1 MSEVME
7 DQYMTTIGEAFDA
20 MGMALKE
27 SETVCIAFG
36 DEGFKEYSLDDVADR
51 PVGANVYF
59 STGTFRHDMRWGRG
73 ARTAAN
79 VLRVLELPFDF
90 DFKDFLKQDKADI
103 VELTDEE
110 LRSYIP
116 LLQDA
121 VERIFAEMHLPI
133 HRLDYTGYGLSAH
146 IKVAPHSRDKV
157 RFVKKYHAAIVSRI
171 NAIFGSELADAQ
183 VKDAGTRIMRL
194 VPCQNVYTLKTGER
208 AEPRASFTI
217 YNRDGVADEATL
229 MTAADYSSSEIRE
242 NLVHFLPSN
251 GRSIPDSDAQMI
263 VERLQSSWVDGQRHF
278 MGLAVGGYLAKNL
291 VPEEQA
297 LQIVE
302 RLAADDRKP
311 YDRVKAVRDSYDKAR
326 RGVEVSGWYPLSSM
340 VDPADMA
347 AIDTMLDAHRKANGS
362 RLLINGKPIKSGDD
376 LDDKER
382 PATFDEYPEPPP
394 AAFYGW
400 FGRYVDLVYPTTE
413 ATRGFHLAAGLTIA
427 GAIAGKRIAI
437 NNASENVYPNQY
449 TILVGPT
456 GSSRKGTTM
465 KRAHRLPTYRDPAR
479 QTIHAAPFAVVRNL
493 GSGASV
499 VKTLKENPNTLIVM
513 EEATTLFNNM
523 HRQGGEELLDRMIE
537 AWDTPDF
544 LQDNVK
550 NNPSVATQPFLSL
563 IAGIQPGR
571 LEDALGANEIESGLA
586 NRLGIFFGVR
596 RRILA
601 RAPKLDPADGYRLY
615 RELHDAIMSYPE
627 GTVLDMDEE
636 AGAFWDDWYVQYS
649 SYKGSEDEL
658 AMRIRH
664 PDMALKW
671 ALLFAVS
678 ERADEINLPHLEGAI
693 AVLDWM
699 WEGVKRRLPTWGVSI
714 DNKIEALIRRNLEDY
729 GAMKR
734 RDLQRKCQRRQWS
747 GREFAAVFRAMVEN
761 GHLMVDAHG
770 VVALAEHVERDQAH
784 AERESA

>member
-1 MSEVME
+1 
-7 DQYMTTIGEAFDA
+7 MTTIGQAFDA
-20 MGMALKE
+20 MGMALKDD
-27 SETVCIAFG
+27 ETVCISFG
-36 DEGFKEYSLDDVADR
+36 DEDFKEYSLHSVADR
-51 PVGANVYF
+51 EIGANVYF
-59 STGTFRHDMRWGRG
+59 STGTFHKGTRWGKG
-73 ARTAAN
+73 ARSAAN
-79 VLRVLELPFDF
+79 VLRVLEMPFDF
-90 DFKDFLKQDKADI
+90 DYKDFLQQDKEDIAD
-103 VELTDEE
+103 LSDEE
-110 LRSYIP
+110 LHSYIP
-116 LLQDA
+116 RLQTV

-146 IKVAPHSRDKV
+146 IKIALHSRDKT
-157 RFVKKYHAAIVSRI
+157 REIKKYHAAIVDRI
-171 NAIFGSELADAQ
+171 NAIFGSELADKQ

-194 VPCQNVYTLKTGER
+194 VPCTNVFTFDDGTR
-208 AEPRASFTI
+208 ANPRQSRTI

-229 MTAADYSSSEIRE
+229 MTAADYSSSKVRE
-242 NLVHFLPSN
+242 NLVYFVPSN
-251 GRSIPDSDAQMI
+251 GRAVPKSDAQVI
-263 VERLQSSWVDGQRHF
+263 VERLRSSWVQGQKHF
-278 MGLAVGGYLAKNL
+278 MGLALGGYLAKNL

-297 LQIVE
+297 VWIVE
-302 RLAADDRKP
+302 QLSANDRKP
-311 YDRVKAVRDSYDKAR
+311 YDRRKAVHDSYEKAR

-340 VDPADMA
+340 VDQDDLE
-347 AIDTMLDAHRKANGS
+347 AIDTLLDAHRKANGS
-362 RLLINGKPIKSGDD
+362 RLLVNGKPVRSGSD

-382 PATFDEYPEPPP
+382 PVIFDEYPEPP
-394 AAFYGW
+394 ASAFYGW
-400 FGRYVDLVYPTTE
+400 FGRYVDLMYPTTE

-427 GAIAGKRIAI
+427 GAIVGRRIAVT
-437 NNASENVYPNQY
+437 NASESLFPNQY

-465 KRAHRLPTYRDPAR
+465 KRAHRLPTYLDPAKPA
-479 QTIHAAPFAVVRNL
+479 IHQSPYAVVRNL

-499 VKTLKENPNTLIVM
+499 IKTLKENPNTLIVM

-544 LQDNVK
+544 IQDNVK
-550 NNPSVATQPFLSL
+550 NNPSVASAPFLSL

-601 RAPKLDPADGYRLY
+601 RAPKLNSATAHQLY
-615 RELHDAIMSYPE
+615 REFFDAVMSYPE
-627 GTVLDMDEE
+627 GTALELSDE
-636 AGAFWDDWYVQYS
+636 ADAFWQTWYVQYS
-649 SYKGSEDEL
+649 EYKGSEDEL

-664 PDMALKW
+664 PEMTLKW
-671 ALLFAVS
+671 ALLFAIS
-678 ERADEINLPHLEGAI
+678 ERAQVITLEHLQSAI

-714 DNKIEALIRRNLEDY
+714 DNKIEALIRQNLEDH

-747 GREFAAVFRAMVEN
+747 GREFAMVFRAMVEN
-761 GHLMVDAHG
+761 GHLVVDAHG
-770 VVALAEHVERDQAH
+770 VVALAEVVERQQAE
-784 AERESA
+784 ERRETA